1 MTSLGTLSLV
11 SSGGAGFK
19 VKLVPNSLKSC
30 DTLHISADTKRLL
43 VGAEK
48 LKLKRCLKNGAPVDF
63 CVELCHEFKDFTNDG
78 EGFLSKSES
87 ENIVFLGLEH
97 IKPHEDGT
105 VPGYPDVKLY
115 RNRATSK
122 FTVFP

>member
-1 MTSLGTLSLV
+1 M
-11 SSGGAGFK
+11 
-19 VKLVPNSLKSC
+19 VPNSLKNC

-48 LKLKRCLKNGAPVDF
+48 LKLKRCLKNGAAVDF
-63 CVELCHEFKDFTNDG
+63 YVELCHEFKDFANDG
-78 EGFLSKSES
+78 EGFLSKREC
-87 ENIVFLGLEH
+87 EHIVFLGLEH

-122 FTVFP
+122 FTVFL